1 VPGPTIGC
9 VTIDGPVARPP
20 LNAHALRGA
29 LVKPGSIWH
38 DIRVVAETGSTNAD
52 LLALA
57 PGGAGEGVLLAAE
70 AQSAGRGR
78 MGRHWVSP
86 PRAALMF
93 SVLLRPAGVPAA
105 LRGWVP
111 LLTGVAVA
119 SALSAQAAIDARLK
133 WPNDVLV
140 NGAKLAGIL
149 AEQSGDAIVVGTG
162 INVSASRDELPGPA
176 ATSLTL
182 EGAACT
188 DRDLL
193 LARVLTELEFWYL
206 AWVGAR
212 GDASGCGLRQE
223 YQRRCA
229 TLGRQVRVSLPGGTV
244 VTGTASEVDDT
255 GRLVVRS
262 AAESVPVSAGDV
274 IHVR

>member
-1 VPGPTIGC
+1 MGC
-9 VTIDGPVARPP
+9 VTANGSVTRPL
-20 LNAHALRGA
+20 LNAEALRRDLLG
-29 LVKPGSIWH
+29 PGRLWR
-38 DIRVVAETGSTNAD
+38 DLRVVTETGSTNAD
-52 LLALA
+52 LLAAA
-57 PGGAGEGVLLAAE
+57 PGGAGEGVVLVAE

-86 PRAALMF
+86 PRAALTF
-93 SVLLRPAGVPAA
+93 SVLLRPSAVPAA
-105 LRGWVP
+105 TRGWVP

-119 SALSAQAAIDARLK
+119 SALRAQAAVDAWLK

-140 NGAKLAGIL
+140 NGAKLVGIL

-162 INVSASRDELPGPA
+162 VNVSTGRDELPGPE
-176 ATSLTL
+176 ATSLAL

-193 LARVLTELEFWYL
+193 LVRVLTELERWYL
-206 AWVGAR
+206 AWTGAR
-212 GDASGCGLRQE
+212 GDAGGCGLRQE
-223 YQRRCA
+223 YQRLCA

-262 AAESVPVSAGDV
+262 AAQSVPVSAGDV